1 MSPLIFIIIGVIL
14 VIIELLVLDFTFVF
28 FGVGFL
34 IVGLFSFALPLSWEV
49 QILASFVLSFALLLA
64 LKKPLKSKFFKPTEE
79 IKDNFLDESGEG
91 YVKEGMVYFKGTL
104 WQSDE
109 VKNMAEGTKVR
120 VRGVKDGQ
128 IILEK

>member
-28 FGVGFL
+28 FGAGFL

>member
-28 FGVGFL
+28 FGAGFL

-109 VKNMAEGTKVR
+109 VKNMANGTKVR

>member
-28 FGVGFL
+28 FGAGFL

-109 VKNMAEGTKVR
+109 IKNMAEGTKVR

-128 IILEK
+128 IMLEK

>member
-28 FGVGFL
+28 FGAGFL

-79 IKDNFLDESGEG
+79 IKDNFLDESGDG

>member
-28 FGVGFL
+28 FGAGFL

-128 IILEK
+128 IMLEK

>member
-28 FGVGFL
+28 FGAGFL

-104 WQSDE
+104 WQSNE

>member
-28 FGVGFL
+28 FGAGFL

-109 VKNMAEGTKVR
+109 IKNMAEGTKVR

>member
-28 FGVGFL
+28 FGAGFL

-109 VKNMAEGTKVR
+109 VKSMAEGTKVR

-128 IILEK
+128 IMLEK

>member
-28 FGVGFL
+28 FGAGFL

-109 VKNMAEGTKVR
+109 VKNMADGTKVR